1 MKKALIAIIATIY
14 VIALVIVSFLGT
26 RAEVNYEVYEVQEIL
41 LNNKDLYRPNTEEI
55 PENRIVRVYK
65 RPDASQIGA
74 DGVGKTDK
82 VNWNYEGISR
92 DYAIYIDD
100 YFYLYEMMNAKYT
113 INTSVIPDNATNPK
127 LSYYISGSEKI
138 KKDLEM
144 TDYGEITFKLKHTG
158 WVDVDILIKS
168 TDFSEVQIDV
178 LLKINGY
185 E

>member
-26 RAEVNYEVYEVQEIL
+26 RAEVNHDVVEVQEIL
-41 LNNKDLYRPNTEEI
+41 LINEDLYRPNAEKI
-55 PENRIVRVYK
+55 PENRIVHVYK
-65 RPDASQIGA
+65 RPDASQIGPN
-74 DGVGKTDK
+74 GVGITDK
-82 VNWNYEGISR
+82 VNWDYEGISR

-127 LSYYISGSEKI
+127 LSYYLQGTKVIT
-138 KKDLEM
+138 DNLEM
-144 TDYGEITFKLKHTG
+144 TDYGEITFKLKHSG

-168 TDFSEVQIDV
+168 TDYSEVQIDV
-178 LLKINGY
+178 LLKISGY